1 MRPRVAVYTVVH
13 TGVRNFVADWYR
25 SLADQTDSDFDLWIS
40 LDSLSPEEATKWIGR
55 DVRAEW
61 LESGQG
67 DTPAGIRSR
76 ALEVLVE
83 KYGMIVLVDSDDM
96 LQESRLAAARSALE
110 ISELAGCALR
120 LVDCEGQDLEMTF
133 GLPRDSN
140 PDAVLPQH
148 NVFGF
153 SNSAYRSDLLRRC
166 LPIPGDVVLVDWFLA
181 TRAWLM
187 GARLAFDSVVRMDYR
202 QHDANMARVRG
213 PFTEQQVIEDT
224 EMVRRHFRTFRRSA
238 TNGYL
243 PERFAELERKAEDV
257 ELFYEHVTRE
267 SAQLTQYVAALNAL
281 ALPRLWWVS
290 VAHPALEYSWRCDRK
305 S

>member
-76 ALEVLVE
+76 ALGVLVE

-120 LVDCEGQDLEMTF
+120 LVDCEGQDL
-133 GLPRDSN
+133 
-140 PDAVLPQH
+140 
-148 NVFGF
+148 
-153 SNSAYRSDLLRRC
+153 
-166 LPIPGDVVLVDWFLA
+166 
-181 TRAWLM
+181 
-187 GARLAFDSVVRMDYR
+187 
-202 QHDANMARVRG
+202 
-213 PFTEQQVIEDT
+213 
-224 EMVRRHFRTFRRSA
+224 
-238 TNGYL
+238 
-243 PERFAELERKAEDV
+243 
-257 ELFYEHVTRE
+257 
-267 SAQLTQYVAALNAL
+267 
-281 ALPRLWWVS
+281 
-290 VAHPALEYSWRCDRK
+290 
-305 S
+305 